1 MNLQNPMAYP
11 KLCLELLSTLEKS
24 LPNHLTYHTLQ
35 HTIDVANVCDSY
47 IKHYN
52 IEENDAKLMRIAAIG
67 HDFGYIISPI
77 EHEERSIK
85 SLSHILPSILTP
97 EEIALV
103 NGMIRATKV
112 PQHPTNFMEEI
123 IADADLD
130 YLGRTDY
137 DLLSGGLYKE
147 FQYYD
152 IVNNQEEW
160 LDLQIKFLENHKFH
174 TSFACEF
181 RKPLKQQK
189 IKELKEKRKA
199 LECQ

>member
-1 MNLQNPMAYP
+1 MNLHNEKEYP
-11 KLCLELLSTLEKS
+11 KLCLQLLSTLEKN
-24 LPNHLTYHTLQ
+24 LPRHLTYHTLE
-35 HTIDVANVCDSY
+35 HTIDVANVCNTY
-47 IKHYN
+47 INYYKL
-52 IEENDAKLMRIAAIG
+52 EEEKAKLLRIAAIG

-85 SLSHILPSILTP
+85 NLSDILPSILTP
-97 EEIALV
+97 EEIELV

-112 PQHPTNFMEEI
+112 PQRPTNFLEEI

-137 DLLSGGLYKE
+137 DLVSQRLYKE
-147 FQYYD
+147 FQYFD
-152 IVNNQEEW
+152 VVNNQEAW

-181 RKPLKQQK
+181 RKPLKLQK
-189 IKELKEKRKA
+189 IKELKEKREA
-199 LECQ
+199 LEC

>member
-1 MNLQNPMAYP
+1 MKLHNEMAYP
-11 KLCLELLSTLEKS
+11 KLCMLLLSTLEKS
-24 LPNHLTYHTLQ
+24 LPNHLTYHTLE
-35 HTIDVANVCDSY
+35 HTIDVANVCDAY

-52 IEENDAKLMRIAAIG
+52 IEENDAKLIRVAAIG

-85 SLSHILPSILTP
+85 NLSHILMDMLTP
-97 EEIALV
+97 EEIEVV

-112 PQHPTNFMEEI
+112 PQVPTTFIEKI

-130 YLGRTDY
+130 YLGRADY

-152 IVNNQEEW
+152 IVNNQKDW

-174 TSFACEF
+174 TPFAQEF
-181 RKPLKQQK
+181 RKPLKLQK
-189 IKELKEKRKA
+189 LKELKEKHQA
-199 LECQ
+199 LVS